1 LDGATGKEVVGA
13 PRGSPLGAI
22 GKSLFNGVDEVSLV
36 VTGFVLCLRTSCAFS
51 FLVVVGE
58 ADRTFAVAVPTSS

>member
-1 LDGATGKEVVGA
+1 MVGA
-13 PRGSPLGAI
+13 LPSGSPRGAV

-36 VTGFVLCLRTSCAFS
+36 VTGLVLFLRTFCAFS

-58 ADRTFAVAVPTSS
+58 AERTFAVAVPTSSCAFDE